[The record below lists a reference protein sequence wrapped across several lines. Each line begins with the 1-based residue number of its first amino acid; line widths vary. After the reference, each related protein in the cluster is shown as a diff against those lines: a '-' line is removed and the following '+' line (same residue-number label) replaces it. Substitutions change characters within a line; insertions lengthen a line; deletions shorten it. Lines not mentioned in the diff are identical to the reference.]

1 MRKIIRFVA
10 LIILILAF
18 STCSKDSPTSPEPTP
33 TLAPVI
39 DSFTAEPE
47 VLARGDSSMLDWET
61 SNATTVSI
69 DNGVGNVS
77 VSGIEFVYPE
87 ETTTYTLTASNT
99 TGSVTASCS
108 VEVRGAE
115 LKVVGTISKKMK
127 SYGSPY
133 FTGFVKNVGDNIAWN
148 AGITIYCYGDNAQ
161 TRLIDTAWDYLAD
174 GNDIRPG
181 EKVSFEAICFDLDSH
196 LQIKSK
202 RIEFDWLE
210 GDISSLSSRDLQK
223 LHENQSRAQELRLK
237 KIEAERNQI
246 NKRR

>member
-1 MRKIIRFVA
+1 MKNKSLV
-10 LIILILAF
+10 LGILYLSLVFLAACNK
-18 STCSKDSPTSPEPTP
+18 SSPTAPEPTP
-33 TLAPVI
+33 TPAPVI

-69 DNGVGNVS
+69 DNGIGNVS

-87 ETTTYTLTASNT
+87 ETTTYTLTARNT
-99 TGSVTASCS
+99 TDSVTASCT
-108 VEVRGAE
+108 VEVKGAE
-115 LKVVGTISKKMK
+115 LKIAGTIKKK
-127 SYGSPY
+127 YWLDLPT

-181 EKVSFEAICFDLDSH
+181 EKVSFEAICFDLTSH
-196 LQIKSK
+196 SQIKSR

-210 GDISSLSSRDLQK
+210 GDIGSLSSSDLQK
-223 LHENQSRAQELRLK
+223 LHNNQRRAQELRMK
-237 KIEAERNQI
+237 EARAEMEKRGKIH
-246 NKRR
+246 